1 MAVLIAVAVGTT
13 TDVVIMLVYTV
24 VFKIVQGNFVT
35 PLGYGRTLS
44 LHPAVILLAI
54 PLAIPAGNEVA
65 GIMGMFLMVPIVAIV
80 AATWRTI
87 LETIDPTAPAITA
100 QGAGAGA
107 AAAAVPAPA
116 AEPATAAGPATG

>member
-13 TDVVIMLVYTV
+13 ADVVIMLVYTV

-54 PLAIPAGNEVA
+54 PAGNEVA
-65 GIMGMFLMVPIVAIV
+65 GIMGMFLMVPIAAIV

-100 QGAGAGA
+100 QGAGAA
-107 AAAAVPAPA
+107 AAAEPAAAVPAPA
-116 AEPATAAGPATG
+116 AVPATAAGPATG